1 MVSEVN
7 PKQAWKML
15 LDDPDLILLDVRSR
29 VEFDY
34 VGHPI
39 GAVNIPLQEP
49 PGWQTDPDFTEKVIE
64 RLGEA
69 SKNATVLT
77 LCRSGKRSMLA
88 AQLLEEQ
95 GYKDT
100 VNIAEGFE
108 GDPDENQHRGNLNGW
123 RYHKLPWEQT

>member
-1 MVSEVN
+1 MVTEVN

-39 GAVNIPLQEP
+39 GAVNVPLQEP
-49 PGWQTDPDFTEKVIE
+49 PGWQTDAGFTEKVIE

-69 SKNATVLT
+69 SKDATVLT
-77 LCRSGKRSMLA
+77 LCRSGKRSMVA
-88 AQLLEEQ
+88 ALLLEEQ
-95 GYKDT
+95 GYKNT

-108 GDPDENQHRGNLNGW
+108 GDPDENQHRGKLNGW
-123 RYHKLPWEQT
+123 RYYKLPWEQT

>member
-1 MVSEVN
+1 MVTEVN

-15 LDDPDLILLDVRSR
+15 QDNPDSILLDVRSK

-34 VGHPI
+34 VGHPV
-39 GAVNIPLQEP
+39 GAVHVPIQEAP
-49 PGWQTDPDFTEKVIE
+49 DWQTDPDFTQKVIE
-64 RLGEA
+64 QLGET
-69 SKNATVLT
+69 SKNVTVLT

-95 GYKDT
+95 GYRDT

-108 GDPDENQHRGNLNGW
+108 GDPDENRQRGNLNGW
-123 RYHKLPWEQT
+123 RFHRLPWEQT